1 MEFERARCL
10 GGEKTKRA
18 AKRGERLRWACC
30 SEKKQRREMERLT
43 QGWVRGALL
52 RRHRQAIR
60 EASVS
65 LGTTKEEIIRRMS
78 HHVKPERSSVRF
90 DDSAQDRWLSKTL
103 VCFESV
109 TSRER
114 VVGSLDLEHV
124 DGLVQTLFR
133 DRLHQNAHLFV
144 IWTEKGR
151 RGK

>member
-1 MEFERARCL
+1 
-10 GGEKTKRA
+10 
-18 AKRGERLRWACC
+18 
-30 SEKKQRREMERLT
+30 
-43 QGWVRGALL
+43 
-52 RRHRQAIR
+52 
-60 EASVS
+60 
-65 LGTTKEEIIRRMS
+65 MS

-114 VVGSLDLEHV
+114 VVVSLDLEHV

-133 DRLHQNAHLFV
+133 DRFHQNAHLFV